1 MSLASVKEI
10 IGNARSEGRY
20 KLLEHE
26 SYEVLRYYGLPVPK
40 FGLARSVDE
49 AVALA
54 EKIGYPVV
62 LKVVSPDIV
71 HKSDV
76 GGVIVNLNTSADVSE
91 AYKRIYKN
99 VGERAP
105 NARVYGVL
113 VQEMVP
119 NGLEVIIGSTRD
131 PTFGPI
137 ILFGLGGI
145 FVEVLRDVSLRI
157 APITV
162 YDAEAMINE
171 IRAAKIL
178 EGYRGE
184 LPRDKK
190 ALTDVI
196 LKLSKLVEEVEE
208 IKDVDLNPVMT
219 YEAGRG
225 AKIADARI
233 IIR

>member
-1 MSLASVKEI
+1 MKEI

-26 SYEVLRYYGLPVPK
+26 SYEVLRHYDLPVPK

-190 ALTDVI
+190 ALTDII

-219 YEAGRG
+219 YEVGRG

>member
-1 MSLASVKEI
+1 
-10 IGNARSEGRY
+10 
-20 KLLEHE
+20 
-26 SYEVLRYYGLPVPK
+26 
-40 FGLARSVDE
+40 
-49 AVALA
+49 
-54 EKIGYPVV
+54 
-62 LKVVSPDIV
+62 
-71 HKSDV
+71 
-76 GGVIVNLNTSADVSE
+76 
-91 AYKRIYKN
+91 
-99 VGERAP
+99 
-105 NARVYGVL
+105 
-113 VQEMVP
+113 
-119 NGLEVIIGSTRD
+119 
-131 PTFGPI
+131 
-137 ILFGLGGI
+137 
-145 FVEVLRDVSLRI
+145 VLRDVSLRI

-190 ALTDVI
+190 ALTDII

-219 YEAGRG
+219 YEVGRG